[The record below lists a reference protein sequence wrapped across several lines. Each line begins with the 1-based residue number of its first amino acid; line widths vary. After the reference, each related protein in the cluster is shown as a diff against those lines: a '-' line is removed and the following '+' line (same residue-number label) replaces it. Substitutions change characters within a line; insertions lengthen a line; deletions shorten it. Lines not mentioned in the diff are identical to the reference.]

1 MSKPPSYAARTQAAY
16 QVNQLVGS
24 QSISPFLWTGS
35 HQEPCGNKLGLQP
48 GVAPPTLEGTV
59 SISLDCHAA
68 MANSNFYQVLHVH
81 PDAPDAII
89 QASYRTLMQ
98 KLKHHPDL
106 GGSHSQAA
114 LINEAYATLSN
125 PTARAAYDRLK
136 FGSVQGN
143 ANATQEKPQHPVLT
157 GAVTEPY
164 TPPSML
170 RCLFCNA
177 GNHEVDEC
185 DTCSSPLAPV
195 AQVPETSSS
204 KRLLERIQKLHPVT
218 LTLYWP
224 GSPVAAQSLDISPR
238 GIRFVAALALR
249 EQDIV
254 KIDCSVCTAV
264 ARIAHVKPDHNG
276 FSHGAEFLTLKF
288 KQPVGTFIS
297 TEV

>member
-1 MSKPPSYAARTQAAY
+1 
-16 QVNQLVGS
+16 
-24 QSISPFLWTGS
+24 
-35 HQEPCGNKLGLQP
+35 
-48 GVAPPTLEGTV
+48 
-59 SISLDCHAA
+59 
-68 MANSNFYQVLHVH
+68 MANPNYYQLLHVY

-106 GGSHSQAA
+106 GGSHSHAA

-125 PTARAAYDRLK
+125 PTARAAYDRIK
-136 FGSVQGN
+136 FGSVQRKES
-143 ANATQEKPQHPVLT
+143 ATQQKSKHP
-157 GAVTEPY
+157 AVTGTVTQPH
-164 TPPSML
+164 TSHPHKSHPML
-170 RCLFCNA
+170 RCLFCDA

-185 DTCSSPLAPV
+185 DTCGSPLASV

-238 GIRFVAALALR
+238 GIRFVAALELR
-249 EQDIV
+249 QQDIV

-264 ARIAHVKPDHNG
+264 ARIAHVKPDNNG

>member
-1 MSKPPSYAARTQAAY
+1 
-16 QVNQLVGS
+16 
-24 QSISPFLWTGS
+24 
-35 HQEPCGNKLGLQP
+35 
-48 GVAPPTLEGTV
+48 
-59 SISLDCHAA
+59 
-68 MANSNFYQVLHVH
+68 MANPNFYQLLHVY

-106 GGSHSQAA
+106 GGSHSHAA

-125 PTARAAYDRLK
+125 PTARAAYDRIK
-136 FGSVQGN
+136 FGSVQRK
-143 ANATQEKPQHPVLT
+143 ANAKQQTPEYTGVTGTVTQPHSPHAQSPH
-157 GAVTEPY
+157 
-164 TPPSML
+164 PPSPHLML
-170 RCLFCNA
+170 RCLFCEA
-177 GNHEVDEC
+177 GNHEVDQC
-185 DTCSSPLAPV
+185 DTCGSPLAPV

-204 KRLLERIQKLHPVT
+204 KRLLERIQKLHPMT

-238 GIRFVAALALR
+238 GIRFVTALELR

-264 ARIAHVKPDHNG
+264 ARIAHVKPDNNG

>member
-1 MSKPPSYAARTQAAY
+1 
-16 QVNQLVGS
+16 
-24 QSISPFLWTGS
+24 
-35 HQEPCGNKLGLQP
+35 
-48 GVAPPTLEGTV
+48 
-59 SISLDCHAA
+59 
-68 MANSNFYQVLHVH
+68 MAHPNFYQLLHVH

-106 GGSHSQAA
+106 GGSHSHAA
-114 LINEAYATLSN
+114 LINEAYATLTN

-136 FGSVQGN
+136 FGSERTTDN
-143 ANATQEKPQHPVLT
+143 TQQQKPQYP
-157 GAVTEPY
+157 AVTGTVSEPY
-164 TPPSML
+164 KPNAMS

-177 GNHEVDEC
+177 GNHEADEC
-185 DTCSSPLAPV
+185 DTCGSPLAPV

-238 GIRFVAALALR
+238 GIRFVAALELR
-249 EQDIV
+249 QQDIV

-264 ARIAHVKPDHNG
+264 ARIAHVKPGNNG

-288 KQPVGTFIS
+288 KRPVGTFIS